1 MSSSQHIESPI
12 ETAKEVLNIEGN
24 ALLEIADYLDESFS
38 QAVQSILNCQGRTI
52 LTGMGKSGHIANK
65 IASTLASTGTPA
77 FFVHPAEAAHG
88 DLGMIVNG
96 DVVIALSNSGESDE
110 ILTLIPALK
119 RKGINIIAIT
129 GRQESTLAK
138 ISDIHIFARI
148 NQEACPLGLAPT
160 TSTTVSLAI
169 GDAIAVC
176 LLKARHFTS
185 NDFALSHPAGSLGKS
200 LLIKVEDVMV
210 KEDAMPVVSADA
222 TLKDVIIVM
231 TNKGLGLAIIINAEK
246 QVLGIFTDGDLRRLF
261 QNEQEI
267 KNLVIEDIMISSP
280 KTISKDILASEALHL
295 MQEHKIA
302 SLLVVN
308 ENNQLLGVSTMH
320 QLLSAGI
327 I

>member
-1 MSSSQHIESPI
+1 
-12 ETAKEVLNIEGN
+12 
-24 ALLEIADYLDESFS
+24 
-38 QAVQSILNCQGRTI
+38 
-52 LTGMGKSGHIANK
+52 
-65 IASTLASTGTPA
+65 
-77 FFVHPAEAAHG
+77 
-88 DLGMIVNG
+88 
-96 DVVIALSNSGESDE
+96 
-110 ILTLIPALK
+110 
-119 RKGINIIAIT
+119 
-129 GRQESTLAK
+129 
-138 ISDIHIFARI
+138 
-148 NQEACPLGLAPT
+148 
-160 TSTTVSLAI
+160 
-169 GDAIAVC
+169 
-176 LLKARHFTS
+176 
-185 NDFALSHPAGSLGKS
+185 
-200 LLIKVEDVMV
+200 VEDVMV
-210 KEDAMPVVSADA
+210 KEDAMPVESADA